1 MAHRA
6 SSASAEPAPAGSLLV
21 RFLQAERGATAVE
34 FGIVAA
40 PFIYLLMAILELA
53 IVFWTSQVLETAVAN
68 ASRQIYTGQFQQSA
82 ANVGIPPEQRLAN
95 FKQAVCSHV
104 RALFDCNAK
113 LDVDVRS
120 FSSFAEATV
129 PRPIRTSDGTYDPS
143 GFGYM
148 PPTANQIM
156 IVRASLE
163 YPVFVSLLAPFTG
176 LSNGNRLIMASAT
189 FRTEPY

>member
-1 MAHRA
+1 MDSITQPTRTRGRLPRFRK
-6 SSASAEPAPAGSLLV
+6 AEG
-21 RFLQAERGATAVE
+21 GATAVE
-34 FGIVAA
+34 FAFVAL
-40 PFIYLLMAILELA
+40 PVLLLMFAMLETAL
-53 IVFWTSQVLETAVAN
+53 IFWSSQVLETAVAN